1 MVSRLALYRPAFWKW
16 ENIVQALKFGPR
28 LKDGESLRETSRLN
42 SEVINKEFAVLNIRE
57 CTVNDAGQYSI
68 ALTNRAGKKVTPVE
82 VVVFDRPSNPKN
94 LVYEDVTSSS
104 VAMKWD
110 APLYTGGVAISNY
123 ILEKRDATSTVWTT
137 VSSTLARS
145 SV

>member
-1 MVSRLALYRPAFWKW
+1 M
-16 ENIVQALKFGPR
+16 
-28 LKDGESLRETSRLN
+28 
-42 SEVINKEFAVLNIRE
+42 NKEFALLSIRE
-57 CTVNDAGQYSI
+57 CLVDDAGQYSI
-68 ALTNRAGKKVTPVE
+68 VLTNRAGKKVIPVE
-82 VVVFDRPSNPKN
+82 VVVFDRPANPKN

-110 APLYTGGVAISNY
+110 APSYTGGVAISNY

-145 SV
+145 SVKVTKFSTNVEYVLRVRAENRFGKSG